1 MTAPGVAGGTMDISV
16 DTLYLSVN
24 YFGTNPW
31 TYMDR
36 RGQRLETSA
45 ANADAPGA
53 WVSMPWCLV
62 LTH

>member
-1 MTAPGVAGGTMDISV
+1 
-16 DTLYLSVN
+16 
-24 YFGTNPW
+24 
-31 TYMDR
+31 MDR